1 MTGRI
6 DGRGAHQD
14 WRWEAVMGNS
24 ELEARRRQAVSRA
37 VGVTTEIY
45 AARAENAEIW

>member
-1 MTGRI
+1 MLN
-6 DGRGAHQD
+6 A
-14 WRWEAVMGNS
+14 

-45 AARAENAEIW
+45 AARAENAEIWDAEGRRYIDFA